1 MNVKR
6 RKGPLVEA
14 LRVPTPRPVLQHLEA
29 HARAWVVTKFR
40 AIYSGDKSL
49 AFFLENR
56 QAVVDGLISLLWE
69 PLLLA
74 AAAAGVDGPA
84 QRLGI
89 PVTSRGGGGGA
100 AAAVVCIQ
108 FDATFPCEL
117 EPKLSELLDEGGGV
131 VAPAAGDIPS
141 LRWEAEAQ
149 YSEAGPPKGKRWL
162 RVSGLPHG
170 LPEGLQRDLVQHL
183 LSTPVEEIK
192 RDVFSYQFS
201 QPVLQSGQVLV
212 KVGDTARLP
221 SADDAFAVGLGRWGR
236 QVIFQREDIDRYLA
250 QAARGAQVRR
260 VRRPPPAPAAAR
272 AAATAAPDAAA
283 TAAAAAAA
291 AAAATVRA
299 TAAAEAAAAAVAAAV
314 AAGADAA
321 AVGVLKAAAAAA
333 AEAVGVGVG
342 DGGGRGAAAGL
353 GLDGRGNGTGS
364 GRGRDARPWQ
374 QKVRGR
380 VVSAAEEADALVV
393 RSLVQAVFA
402 AVTANAAV
410 VPAVVVDPNPFRM
423 LVDPDA
429 MEAMPDDDEVMPD
442 RTPTALD
449 AAAAAAR
456 RAAPK
461 RSREQAQA
469 AAAAGEA
476 ALALAIRE
484 SKAAKQALATAAAVR
499 AAATAAAA
507 AAAAA
512 GATGTPAAAEAGAAA
527 AVVATAGVSGTM
539 AAVEATAAAGV
550 EPASPP
556 AAPVST
562 AGLGG
567 IVGPAVLPAGWS
579 SDGGVGD
586 EGLAGGVGQ
595 GLLGDAETAPDANA
609 KLLCQGRRGGPGD
622 FMDVKTHVL
631 DSDID
636 LVTADLA
643 AAAQRLH
650 AREWTAWWAPAQKP
664 EGRRVTGGTAIL
676 IRSSLLQQGAMVLA
690 GGAAAVSVAAG
701 AWAGRGVSLQLQ
713 WGGHTFTLTSAY
725 FPLASTAQQAFIR
738 EWVGLRASGS
748 GEHLLAADFNFVA
761 DVALDTVTGRARS
774 DGPAAAALAAACPGL
789 IDVLRRRHP
798 ARRVCTFFHP
808 HGASRLDRILCSGGL
823 EPQVL
828 ECGVAAGVPS
838 DHMLVTVALA
848 ASPEAAP
855 PARSL
860 PRAHLGF
867 RDFKDLDRDYR
878 AWLGTA
884 LAARPTDPVELLEWW
899 PALKRAAATS
909 ANRLSREAVTR
920 RVAASQR
927 EAAALDAAAAAAAA
941 VEAGGDV
948 QVAAQAAVRARCT
961 AAEAA
966 VAAAAGAARRTRH
979 AWLRGGEKPCPL
991 LTRTLRPAGGP
1002 RVIAKL
1008 KQPNG
1013 TTTSDPT
1020 VMGQVMARYW
1030 RDVSAAPPPAPDA
1043 RTQVLDALQ
1052 QHGRRCTAEEAD
1064 QLGRVAVS
1072 AAETLSKLRF

>member
-1 MNVKR
+1 M
-6 RKGPLVEA
+6 
-14 LRVPTPRPVLQHLEA
+14 
-29 HARAWVVTKFR
+29 
-40 AIYSGDKSL
+40 
-49 AFFLENR
+49 
-56 QAVVDGLISLLWE
+56 
-69 PLLLA
+69 
-74 AAAAGVDGPA
+74 
-84 QRLGI
+84 
-89 PVTSRGGGGGA
+89 
-100 AAAVVCIQ
+100 AAVRKTSC
-108 FDATFPCEL
+108 CG
-117 EPKLSELLDEGGGV
+117 S
-131 VAPAAGDIPS
+131 
-141 LRWEAEAQ
+141 
-149 YSEAGPPKGKRWL
+149 
-162 RVSGLPHG
+162 
-170 LPEGLQRDLVQHL
+170 
-183 LSTPVEEIK
+183 
-192 RDVFSYQFS
+192 
-201 QPVLQSGQVLV
+201 
-212 KVGDTARLP
+212 
-221 SADDAFAVGLGRWGR
+221 
-236 QVIFQREDIDRYLA
+236 
-250 QAARGAQVRR
+250 
-260 VRRPPPAPAAAR
+260 
-272 AAATAAPDAAA
+272 
-283 TAAAAAAA
+283 
-291 AAAATVRA
+291 
-299 TAAAEAAAAAVAAAV
+299 
-314 AAGADAA
+314 
-321 AVGVLKAAAAAA
+321 
-333 AEAVGVGVG
+333 
-342 DGGGRGAAAGL
+342 
-353 GLDGRGNGTGS
+353 GS
-364 GRGRDARPWQ
+364 GRGTRPRQ
-374 QKVRGR
+374 QKVHGR
-380 VVSAAEEADALVV
+380 VVSAAAEADAVVV

-402 AVTANAAV
+402 AVIANAAV
-410 VPAVVVDPNPFRM
+410 VPAVVVDTNPFRM
-423 LVDPDA
+423 LVDQDA
-429 MEAMPDDDEVMPD
+429 MEDKPDDDEVMPD
-442 RTPTALD
+442 LTPTALD

-484 SKAAKQALATAAAVR
+484 SNAAKQALAAAAVVQ

-512 GATGTPAAAEAGAAA
+512 GAAGTPAAAEAGAAA
-527 AVVATAGVSGTM
+527 RGGGRGSGR
-539 AAVEATAAAGV
+539 EWHDDRRRGHRCGWRGGGLAAGR
-550 EPASPP
+550 
-556 AAPVST
+556 APVST

-579 SDGGVGD
+579 GGGGVGD

-595 GLLGDAETAPDANA
+595 GLLVDAEAAPDVNA
-609 KLLCQGRRGGPGD
+609 KLQCQGRRGGPGD
-622 FMDVKTHVL
+622 FMDNVRGLRKRVPHLGCSRLHALLSCWERQHLDVVCLQEMHVL

-676 IRSSLLQQGAMVLA
+676 IRSSLLQQGAMVLT

-701 AWAGRGVSLQLQ
+701 AWAGRGVSVQLQ

-725 FPLASTAQQAFIR
+725 FPLVSTAQQAFIR
-738 EWVGLRASGS
+738 EWVGPRASGS

-860 PRAHLGF
+860 PRSHLGF

-909 ANRLSREAVTR
+909 ANRLSRKAVTR
-920 RVAASQR
+920 RVAASQQ
-927 EAAALDAAAAAAAA
+927 EAAALAAAAAAAAA

-966 VAAAAGAARRTRH
+966 VTAAAGAARRTRH

-991 LTRTLRPAGGP
+991 LTRMLRPA

-1008 KQPNG
+1008 KQPGG

-1030 RDVSAAPPPAPDA
+1030 RDISAAPPPAPDA

-1072 AAETLSKLRF
+1072 AAEVRAAPLAAAPAGRAAGPDGIPVELYQHYDSGDRATNGSTVSRPEG

>member
-14 LRVPTPRPVLQHLEA
+14 LRVPTPRHVLQHIEA
-29 HARAWVVTKFR
+29 HAGDWVVTKFR
-40 AIYSGDKSL
+40 AIYSGDKPL

-56 QAVVDGLISLLWE
+56 QAVVNGLISLLWE

-108 FDATFPCEL
+108 LNATFPCEL
-117 EPKLSELLDEGGGV
+117 ESKLSELLDEGGGV

-183 LSTPVEEIK
+183 LSTPVEEIT

-260 VRRPPPAPAAAR
+260 VRHPPPAPAAAR
-272 AAATAAPDAAA
+272 AAAAAAPDAAA
-283 TAAAAAAA
+283 TAAATAAAA
-291 AAAATVRA
+291 
-299 TAAAEAAAAAVAAAV
+299 AAAV

-321 AVGVLKAAAAAA
+321 AVEVLKAPAAAA

-342 DGGGRGAAAGL
+342 DGCGRGAAADP
-353 GLDGRGNGTGS
+353 GLDGSGKGNGS
-364 GRGRDARPWQ
+364 GRGRGTRPWQ
-374 QKVRGR
+374 QKVHGR
-380 VVSAAEEADALVV
+380 VVSAAAEADAVVV

-402 AVTANAAV
+402 AVIANAAV
-410 VPAVVVDPNPFRM
+410 VPAVVVDPNPLRM
-423 LVDPDA
+423 LVDQDA
-429 MEAMPDDDEVMPD
+429 MEDKPEDDEMMPDL
-442 RTPTALD
+442 TPTALD

-484 SKAAKQALATAAAVR
+484 SKAAKQALAAAAAVQ

-527 AVVATAGVSGTM
+527 A
-539 AAVEATAAAGV
+539 AAAAAG
-550 EPASPP
+550 A
-556 AAPVST
+556 
-562 AGLGG
+562 
-567 IVGPAVLPAGWS
+567 
-579 SDGGVGD
+579 
-586 EGLAGGVGQ
+586 Q
-595 GLLGDAETAPDANA
+595 
-609 KLLCQGRRGGPGD
+609 
-622 FMDVKTHVL
+622 THVL

-676 IRSSLLQQGAMVLA
+676 IRSSLLQQGAMVLT
-690 GGAAAVSVAAG
+690 GGAAAVSVADG

-867 RDFKDLDRDYR
+867 RDFKDLDRDYH

-927 EAAALDAAAAAAAA
+927 EAAALEAAAAAAAA

-991 LTRTLRPAGGP
+991 LTRMLRPAGGP

-1008 KQPNG
+1008 KQPDG

-1020 VMGQVMARYW
+1020 VMGQMMARYW

-1043 RTQVLDALQ
+1043 RTPVLDALQ

-1072 AAETLSKLRF
+1072 AAEVHPAATPLRLLVRGAADRVLNKPLTPAGKPFARLLKAMTELPAVTLVAPPEPGGDRATNGSTVSRPEG

>member
-1 MNVKR
+1 M
-6 RKGPLVEA
+6 A
-14 LRVPTPRPVLQHLEA
+14 RP
-29 HARAWVVTKFR
+29 
-40 AIYSGDKSL
+40 
-49 AFFLENR
+49 
-56 QAVVDGLISLLWE
+56 
-69 PLLLA
+69 
-74 AAAAGVDGPA
+74 
-84 QRLGI
+84 
-89 PVTSRGGGGGA
+89 
-100 AAAVVCIQ
+100 
-108 FDATFPCEL
+108 
-117 EPKLSELLDEGGGV
+117 
-131 VAPAAGDIPS
+131 
-141 LRWEAEAQ
+141 
-149 YSEAGPPKGKRWL
+149 
-162 RVSGLPHG
+162 
-170 LPEGLQRDLVQHL
+170 
-183 LSTPVEEIK
+183 
-192 RDVFSYQFS
+192 
-201 QPVLQSGQVLV
+201 
-212 KVGDTARLP
+212 
-221 SADDAFAVGLGRWGR
+221 
-236 QVIFQREDIDRYLA
+236 
-250 QAARGAQVRR
+250 
-260 VRRPPPAPAAAR
+260 
-272 AAATAAPDAAA
+272 AATAAPDAAA
-283 TAAAAAAA
+283 TAAATAAAA
-291 AAAATVRA
+291 AAASVRA

-321 AVGVLKAAAAAA
+321 AVGMLKAAAAAA

-353 GLDGRGNGTGS
+353 GLDGRGNGNGS

-380 VVSAAEEADALVV
+380 VVSAAEEADAMVV

-402 AVTANAAV
+402 AVIANAAV

-423 LVDPDA
+423 LVDQDA
-429 MEAMPDDDEVMPD
+429 MEAMPDDDEMMPD

-622 FMDVKTHVL
+622 FMDVT
-631 DSDID
+631 
-636 LVTADLA
+636 DLA

-676 IRSSLLQQGAMVLA
+676 IRSSLLQQGAMVLT

-991 LTRTLRPAGGP
+991 LTRMLRPAGGD
-1002 RVIAKL
+1002 RAT
-1008 KQPNG
+1008 NG
-1013 TTTSDPT
+1013 ST
-1020 VMGQVMARYW
+1020 VSRPEG
-1030 RDVSAAPPPAPDA
+1030 
-1043 RTQVLDALQ
+1043 
-1052 QHGRRCTAEEAD
+1052 
-1064 QLGRVAVS
+1064 
-1072 AAETLSKLRF
+1072 

>member
-1 MNVKR
+1 MVL
-6 RKGPLVEA
+6 GWGHD
-14 LRVPTPRPVLQHLEA
+14 RPVGQCA
-29 HARAWVVTKFR
+29 
-40 AIYSGDKSL
+40 SGTRL
-49 AFFLENR
+49 
-56 QAVVDGLISLLWE
+56 
-69 PLLLA
+69 

-117 EPKLSELLDEGGGV
+117 ESKLSELLDEGDGV

-149 YSEAGPPKGKRWL
+149 YSEA
-162 RVSGLPHG
+162 
-170 LPEGLQRDLVQHL
+170 
-183 LSTPVEEIK
+183 
-192 RDVFSYQFS
+192 
-201 QPVLQSGQVLV
+201 
-212 KVGDTARLP
+212 
-221 SADDAFAVGLGRWGR
+221 
-236 QVIFQREDIDRYLA
+236 
-250 QAARGAQVRR
+250 ARGAQVRR
-260 VRRPPPAPAAAR
+260 VRHPPPAPAAAR
-272 AAATAAPDAAA
+272 AAAAAASDAAATAAA

-291 AAAATVRA
+291 SVMA

-321 AVGVLKAAAAAA
+321 AVEVLKAAAAAA

-342 DGGGRGAAAGL
+342 VGGDGGRGAEADRGL
-353 GLDGRGNGTGS
+353 GGSGSGTGS
-364 GRGRDARPWQ
+364 GSGRGTRPWQ
-374 QKVRGR
+374 QKVHGR
-380 VVSAAEEADALVV
+380 VVSAAEEADAVVV
-393 RSLVQAVFA
+393 RSLVQ
-402 AVTANAAV
+402 
-410 VPAVVVDPNPFRM
+410 
-423 LVDPDA
+423 DA
-429 MEAMPDDDEVMPD
+429 MEDKPDDDEMMPD
-442 RTPTALD
+442 LTPTALD

-484 SKAAKQALATAAAVR
+484 SKAAKQALAAAAAVQ

-512 GATGTPAAAEAGAAA
+512 GAAGTPAAAEAGAAA
-527 AVVATAGVSGTM
+527 AAAAAAGVSGTM
-539 AAVEATAAAGV
+539 TAVEATAAAGV
-550 EPASPP
+550 EAASAP

-567 IVGPAVLPAGWS
+567 IVGPAVLPAKWS
-579 SDGGVGD
+579 GGGGVGD

-595 GLLGDAETAPDANA
+595 GLLVDAEAAPDVNA
-609 KLLCQGRRGGPGD
+609 KLQCQGRRGGPGD
-622 FMDVKTHVL
+622 FMDVKLLGTAAPGCGVSPSL

-643 AAAQRLH
+643 AAAQRPH

-676 IRSSLLQQGAMVLA
+676 IRSSLLQQGAMVLT

-725 FPLASTAQQAFIR
+725 FPLVPTAQQAFIR
-738 EWVGLRASGS
+738 EWVGPRASGS

-920 RVAASQR
+920 RMAASQQ
-927 EAAALDAAAAAAAA
+927 EAAALAAAAAAAAA

-966 VAAAAGAARRTRH
+966 VTAAGGAARRTRH

-991 LTRTLRPAGGP
+991 LTRMLRPAGGP

-1008 KQPNG
+1008 KQPGG

-1052 QHGRRCTAEEAD
+1052 QHGRRCTAEEAE
-1064 QLGRVAVS
+1064 QLGRGAVS
-1072 AAETLSKLRF
+1072 AAEVRAALAAAPAGRAAGPDGIPVELYQHHDSDFAPVLADVFTAVGEGAGVPGGLLDGVWSFFFKSGDPTEPSNYRPITLTDTDYRTLARVLCLRLQPVFGRITDPE